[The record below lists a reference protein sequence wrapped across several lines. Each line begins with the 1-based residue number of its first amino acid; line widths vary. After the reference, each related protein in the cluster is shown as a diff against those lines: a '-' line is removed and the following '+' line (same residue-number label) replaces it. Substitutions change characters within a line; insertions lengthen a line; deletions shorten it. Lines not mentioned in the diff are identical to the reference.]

1 VTESHNEDSRSVS
14 TRAAAEAIR
23 GSALGLLVGGGV
35 CLYFGFTLLIDA
47 PGSASEEAVQTWFA
61 ADRAFRWCLRIAG
74 VAFLLAA
81 AWAATGQRSSML
93 LAVPSELVFALLML
107 AMSIETTLEAR
118 ADGQW
123 DVFAILLLI
132 LLVMGLAGA
141 RRSWELYVVSGHLP
155 RSPTDDNG

>member
-61 ADRAFRWCLRIAG
+61 ADRAFRW
-74 VAFLLAA
+74 
-81 AWAATGQRSSML
+81 SML